1 MFYLQKIGEFLPTD
15 EEGWIVNPC
24 RGDRLQSL
32 WLDLI
37 EDLKELCRER
47 FGDNLRSL
55 YIRGSVAR
63 GCAIAGI
70 SDLDGFAI
78 LYEEL
83 GDGED
88 KWTASTQRLLK
99 LKYPFCAGVEIGI
112 IPYQNFLKTHH
123 LKVLLKTQSLCIL
136 GEDLGRS
143 LPSYILPSYKPGIDF
158 VRQALLLP
166 NFLKGSEEKLR
177 KLDPKSISFTTEV
190 KQISAVIG
198 KRMVRGGM
206 ELVVERSRQY
216 TRDLYLCYESFSSY
230 YPEQKLNMKK
240 ALELAIAPSANR
252 AGLLIFINLFGS
264 WLVSE
269 IEAKLECKSALKRT
283 K

>member
-1 MFYLQKIGEFLPTD
+1 MMFFVQKIGDFLPTD
-15 EEGWIVNPC
+15 ENGWIVNPC
-24 RGDRLQSL
+24 RGDRLQPL
-32 WLDLI
+32 WLDLV
-37 EDLKELCRER
+37 EDLKELCREH
-47 FGDNLRSL
+47 FGDNLHSL

-63 GCAIAGI
+63 GSAIAGI

-88 KWTASTQRLLK
+88 KWTAAAQKLLK

-112 IPYQNFLKTHH
+112 IPYQSFLKTHH

-143 LPSYILPSYKPGIDF
+143 LPSYKPGIDL

-216 TRDLYLCYESFSSY
+216 TRDLYFCYESFSSY

-240 ALELAIAPSANR
+240 ALELAIAPSENR
-252 AGLLIFINLFGS
+252 AGLLIFINLFGG

-269 IEAKLECKSALKRT
+269 IEEKLVIGNG
-283 K
+283 